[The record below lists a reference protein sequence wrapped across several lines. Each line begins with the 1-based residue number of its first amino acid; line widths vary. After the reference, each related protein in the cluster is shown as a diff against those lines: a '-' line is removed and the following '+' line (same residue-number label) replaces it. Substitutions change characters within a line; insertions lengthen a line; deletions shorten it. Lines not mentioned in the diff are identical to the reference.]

1 MTVKI
6 TKPNHLTASDIQ
18 YNLDVLAGKIEYPSL
33 LPEERKKISPAEI
46 NTVAL
51 EFLAI
56 FAKEVKSLEKKERT
70 DKQAI
75 ARLKA
80 DITSITSYV
89 YRTIEQ
95 RNPSSLT
102 ITSQKK
108 TPVSTS
114 TLVEEL
120 ASRST
125 LSPAETDSSPA
136 TTQLTTSSLPL
147 PPANQLRGN
156 LCGIPNRINTCFINA
171 AFQMIMND
179 SSLTEETLM
188 AYIRE
193 RERLQREGKQ
203 HIEAEYYNACETMV
217 NAILAYQ
224 EGRIG
229 ELDLNPLRA
238 LLKIRGASDNGVEL
252 GSMGD
257 AEEFFY
263 ALIYPVLHPAI
274 IGTDQSVEYLC
285 VPYIPSTRAEVEKY
299 SQAALLAKRER
310 PKLNEGRLTRN
321 QTNFDSIIRL
331 EPEAHAQGQELLQRL
346 LTAKP
351 HIGEPIACDDGWY
364 VPVAERLILDPLPN
378 RIVVSIRRFKPTL
391 SGIVKNED
399 PVHMQE
405 TLKIGEQNYHL
416 KSIALHSD
424 AHYKAYI
431 QKNGVWHTAD
441 DNVISR
447 TSDQELRNSLD
458 KGYLYYYEKA

>member
-1 MTVKI
+1 MIVKT
-6 TKPNHLTASDIQ
+6 TKPNHLTATDIQ
-18 YNLDVLAGKIEYPSL
+18 YNLDILAGKIEYPSL
-33 LPEERKKISPAEI
+33 FPEARQKISPENI

-70 DKQAI
+70 AKQAI
-75 ARLKA
+75 VQLKA
-80 DITSITSYV
+80 DISSVTSYV
-89 YRTIEQ
+89 YRTIQQ
-95 RNPSSLT
+95 RDPASLT
-102 ITSQKK
+102 IISPKK

-114 TLVEEL
+114 TLEEEV

-125 LSPAETDSSPA
+125 PSPAEVNFSQ
-136 TTQLTTSSLPL
+136 TTSLTTSSLPL
-147 PPANQLRGN
+147 RPANPLRGS

-171 AFQMIMND
+171 AFQIIIND
-179 SSLTEETLM
+179 SSLAEETLM

-285 VPYIPSTRAEVEKY
+285 LPYIPSTRAEVEKY

-331 EPEAHAQGQELLQRL
+331 EPEAQGQELLQTL

-378 RIVVSIRRFKPTL
+378 RIVVSISRFKPTL
-391 SGIVKNED
+391 RGIVKNED

-405 TLKIGEQNYHL
+405 TLKIGEQNYRL

-441 DNVISR
+441 DSVISR

-458 KGYLYYYEKA
+458 MGYLYFYERV